1 MKYEKI
7 NGKDVEVSGEVK
19 VEGKLL
25 ALTDRLTQLNKEIA
39 DTQKEID
46 DLNALK

>member
-7 NGKDVEVSGEVK
+7 NGKVVEVSGEVR

-25 ALTDRLTQLNKEIA
+25 ALADRLDQLNKEIVE
-39 DTQKEID
+39 TQKEID